1 MMPWGRRDPLHIWM
15 GVHPRLAPLGS
26 GGSESRAESH
36 QVPPCWD
43 SGQGEGP
50 ETQSHVE
57 SQQAHTHCVSAS
69 PCLLWPPAPITPLE
83 ISLSW
88 LLQGRE
94 GQKGSWKVSLRFLA
108 RSPLSPS
115 PSSSPNPL
123 VTLMPGTT
131 PSHESAW
138 HFLNHLW
145 WRCACLRKIYV

>member
-1 MMPWGRRDPLHIWM
+1 MREKKPHGIMMPWGRRDPLHIWM

-36 QVPPCWD
+36 QVPPFWD

-83 ISLSW
+83 ISLSE
-88 LLQGRE
+88 LASAG
-94 GQKGSWKVSLRFLA
+94 KGGPERFLESQPEISGKVTPQPLPIVLSE
-108 RSPLSPS
+108 SPCHP
-115 PSSSPNPL
+115 
-123 VTLMPGTT
+123 
-131 PSHESAW
+131 HAW
-138 HFLNHLW
+138 HHT
-145 WRCACLRKIYV
+145 VS